1 MERIKNLSSDDVCP
15 DCADEGLACAALRPS
30 ADRPE
35 PEYSY
40 EEFGPCPT
48 CERGFQVEFPPEP
61 AVGPW
66 GKSGYW
72 RGRPATVISSPV
84 KHPRLA
90 TAKENQAGIAM
101 LEKIELRHL
110 EW

>member
-1 MERIKNLSSDDVCP
+1 MDRIKNLSSDEICP
-15 DCADEGLACAALRPS
+15 DCADEGLAVAALRPS
-30 ADRPE
+30 PDRPE
-35 PEYSY
+35 PEYAY
-40 EEFGPCPT
+40 EEFGPCPS

-90 TAKENQAGIAM
+90 TVKENQAGIAM

-110 EW
+110 ES